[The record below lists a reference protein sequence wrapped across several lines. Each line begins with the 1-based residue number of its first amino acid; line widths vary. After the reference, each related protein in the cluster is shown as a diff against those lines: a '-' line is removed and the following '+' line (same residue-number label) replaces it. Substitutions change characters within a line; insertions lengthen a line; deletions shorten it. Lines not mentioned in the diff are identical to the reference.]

1 MGEEREVLESLL
13 LEMRRGTL
21 VLGVLSQLDKPQY
34 GYALVQRM
42 ESRGVPID
50 PNTLYPLCG
59 GLRSRG
65 FWKAAGKRMALSRAS
80 ITGERHTG
88 DNFRDPAA
96 AVAGDVCRCGESVE
110 KGDGLRKSGCA
121 RQRKEKSQ

>member
-50 PNTLYPLCG
+50 PNTLYPLLRRLEKQGCFETYSREYG
-59 GLRSRG
+59 GRLRKYYRMTPLGFDRLRESREQL
-65 FWKAAGKRMALSRAS
+65 KEVSRV
-80 ITGERHTG
+80 IDYIMQEEG
-88 DNFRDPAA
+88 
-96 AVAGDVCRCGESVE
+96 
-110 KGDGLRKSGCA
+110 KGDKKA
-121 RQRKEKSQ
+121 

>member
-1 MGEEREVLESLL
+1 MGEERDVLESLL

-50 PNTLYPLCG
+50 PNTLY
-59 GLRSRG
+59 
-65 FWKAAGKRMALSRAS
+65 
-80 ITGERHTG
+80 
-88 DNFRDPAA
+88 
-96 AVAGDVCRCGESVE
+96 
-110 KGDGLRKSGCA
+110 
-121 RQRKEKSQ
+121 